1 MKNAKKNKHLSFE
14 DRCVIEEFLNH
25 GYNFSQIANRI
36 SKYRTT
42 IARDVRNH
50 RYLRTTNS
58 CNNQPCCFESKPP
71 YVCNGCSKFTSC
83 KKIRYS
89 YSHDI
94 AYNEYKQNLIN
105 TRANLRITKEEI
117 ALINDTISPL
127 MINKHHSVNHVYI
140 SHPELLPFSK
150 STFSPFIVISVTS
163 YWARKSSLF
172 MPSM

>member
-25 GYNFSQIANRI
+25 GYNFTQIANRI

-71 YVCNGCSKFTSC
+71 YAMVVLNLLVV
-83 KKIRYS
+83 KKL
-89 YSHDI
+89 DI
-94 AYNEYKQNLIN
+94 LIL
-105 TRANLRITKEEI
+105 TIL
-117 ALINDTISPL
+117 LIMN
-127 MINKHHSVNHVYI
+127 INKI
-140 SHPELLPFSK
+140 LL
-150 STFSPFIVISVTS
+150 ILVLI
-163 YWARKSSLF
+163 
-172 MPSM
+172 